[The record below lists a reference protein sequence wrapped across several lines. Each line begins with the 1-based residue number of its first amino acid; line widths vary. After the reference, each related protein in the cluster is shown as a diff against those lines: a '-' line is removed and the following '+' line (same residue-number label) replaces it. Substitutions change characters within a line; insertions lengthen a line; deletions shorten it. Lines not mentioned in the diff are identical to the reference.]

1 MEFKEII
8 ELINTISDSKVTSF
22 TIEEGDKKITIK
34 AGDKAPQVVAPQ
46 VVAMPA
52 MAPQAMPVSMA
63 PTVAAPQT
71 SGVAVTTDVT
81 TSVETT
87 EAKADA
93 NVKTITSPLVGTFY
107 AAPSPDDAPFVSVGD
122 TVKKGQVIGI
132 VEAMKLMNEI
142 ESEHDGVITEI
153 MVNNGDMVEYG
164 QVLIKVK

>member
-34 AGDKAPQVVAPQ
+34 AGDKATQVVAAPQ

-52 MAPQAMPVSMA
+52 MAPQSMPVSVAPSMA
-63 PTVAAPQT
+63 VPQVEAAVATAE
-71 SGVAVTTDVT
+71 V
-81 TSVETT
+81 T
-87 EAKADA
+87 EAKVEA

>member
-46 VVAMPA
+46 VVTMPA

-63 PTVAAPQT
+63 PAVAAPQ
-71 SGVAVTTDVT
+71 
-81 TSVETT
+81 VEIAAPAT
-87 EAKADA
+87 EAAEVKVDA

-164 QVLIKVK
+164 QILIKVK